1 MSTPI
6 NVRNVR
12 KKVDIYIDGSC
23 LGNGKP
29 GAAAGWSF
37 LVVDDGKKTVRYGKL
52 PGELQTNNRAE
63 LYALYMALRFV
74 RNMRDES
81 IKVRLLMDSKL
92 IYDGLVGAASRKAN
106 RDLWDL
112 VEALCVEVGV
122 NIESVEHIP
131 REENKLADKY
141 ARKGA
146 QALIIPDEGLEEEIE
161 D

>member
-23 LGNGKP
+23 LRNGLP
-29 GAAAGWSF
+29 NASAGWSF
-37 LVVDDGKKTVRYGKL
+37 LVVDNGKKTVRYGKL
-52 PGELQTNNRAE
+52 PGEQTNNRAE
-63 LYALYMALRFV
+63 LYGLYMALRFV
-74 RNMRDES
+74 RERH
-81 IKVRLLMDSKL
+81 IKARLLMDSKL

-112 VEALCVEVGV
+112 VEALCAEVGT
-122 NIESVEHIP
+122 NIESIEHIP

-146 QALIIPDEGLEEEIE
+146 QALIIPDEGLEEVVE
-161 D
+161 